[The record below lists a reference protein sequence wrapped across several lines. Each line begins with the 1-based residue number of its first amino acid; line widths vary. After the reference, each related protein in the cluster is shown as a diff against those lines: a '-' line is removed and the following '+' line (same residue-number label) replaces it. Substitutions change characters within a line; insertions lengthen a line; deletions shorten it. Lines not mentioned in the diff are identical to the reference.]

1 MTYLMASFA
10 LADGRHDAVG
20 ADMMSVTRIR
30 QGQRGY
36 PWMSH
41 LVLVK
46 LLAYWCRK
54 NLGILSGGEVQC

>member
-30 QGQRGY
+30 WGQRGY

-41 LVLVK
+41 LVLVQ
-46 LLAYWCRK
+46 LLAYRCRCRT
-54 NLGILSGGEVQC
+54 VP